1 MSWTTA
7 LPSINLFTA
16 LEVLIRS
23 YPSQERLRTTLLDH
37 LYNVLKDTLQGDPHA
52 VKMLATRK
60 LRELTSQENSDDF
73 VMAESEEFVDALQAA
88 NESFS
93 LAVGAGSTNA
103 SGMADVYVEFVEE
116 WCKLPTLDP
125 NLVSLMLCSS
135 RGLRLIQQN

>member
-1 MSWTTA
+1 
-7 LPSINLFTA
+7 
-16 LEVLIRS
+16 
-23 YPSQERLRTTLLDH
+23 
-37 LYNVLKDTLQGDPHA
+37 
-52 VKMLATRK
+52 MLATRK

-73 VMAESEEFVDALQAA
+73 VMTESEEFVDALQAA